1 MAKKDYEEKIE
12 ELLEGSEKENVE
24 VEIEVKDTEQDLQDL
39 VGVLKSEMDDA
50 KDFINQVGQERAEST
65 EYYLGNEPEST
76 SSLQSEFIST
86 DVRDTVLF
94 MLPQIMRTFFGT
106 KKVVEFV
113 PKGPEDIAL
122 AEQQTDY
129 INYLIQEKNPGF
141 QVLYSAFKD
150 ALVRK
155 TGFVKVFWD
164 DSVKA
169 TTHEYTGLDPQ
180 SYQALVL
187 DPNVEIVQE
196 SVTMEKIIQIDPLS
210 GEQVEME
217 IPAKYDLVIRRL
229 KPKDQVCI
237 EAVPPEEILIA
248 RHARTLEEASYVAHR
263 MIKSAS
269 ELVAMGYDYDEIEE
283 YIGYTGSSL
292 DPEAF
297 EEIEARNPF
306 DNMVYPDRTDSGGK
320 DALYIEHYINYDFDG
335 DGIDERIRVCTIGN
349 GLHVLN
355 VEQWDE
361 LPICMFCPDPEP
373 HTAIGS
379 CPADYLKPIQAA
391 KSQIMRDTLD
401 SLGHSIFPR
410 MAVVEGQVNI
420 DDVLNTDIGQP
431 IRVRAPGMVQPFS
444 VPFVGKEAFP
454 VLGYLDESKE
464 NRTGVSKASAG
475 LNADALQSSTK
486 AAVAAT
492 MSGAQGRIELICRH
506 FAEGG
511 LKDMFKIVNNL
522 VIKHQNAQ
530 DVFRLNGKFIPVDP
544 RYWDSDKD
552 MIVNVAISKSSDEEK
567 FAVLTQVAGKQ
578 EQIMQLLGPSN
589 PLVSLQQYANTLTK
603 FVELAGF
610 KDSSQFFNAEVP
622 PMPPQQP
629 PEEQKPDATEMLAQ
643 AEAMK
648 AQVSAQKAMIDA
660 ETDRMK
666 IIMDDDRQRDIEEAQ
681 IRLKAAEL
689 MAKYGAQVNIAEINA
704 IMERDRETIRQTA
717 KAQSQGLFTGNVPP
731 QNL

>member
-1 MAKKDYEEKIE
+1 MAKQYKEEMSVKVSE
-12 ELLEGSEKENVE
+12 ETNMEN
-24 VEIEVKDTEQDLQDL
+24 L
-39 VGVLKSEMDDA
+39 VGVIKSEMDDA
-50 KDFINQVGQERAEST
+50 SDFIHQVGSDRAEST
-65 EYYLGNEPEST
+65 EYYLGNEPEGT

-86 DVRDTVLF
+86 DVRESILF
-94 MLPQIMRTFFGT
+94 MLPSIMRTFFGT

-113 PKGPEDIAL
+113 PKGPEDIQL

-129 INYLIQEKNPGF
+129 INYIIQQKNNGF
-141 QVLYSAFKD
+141 QVLYDAFKD

-164 DSVKA
+164 DTVKA

-180 SYQALVL
+180 SYQALII
-187 DPNVEIVQE
+187 DKDVEIVE
-196 SVTMEKIIQIDPLS
+196 ESSVTESITTLDPVS
-210 GEQVEME
+210 GEEITQE
-217 IPAKYDLVIRRL
+217 IPTSYDLTIRRL
-229 KPKDQVCI
+229 KQKNQVCI
-237 EAVPPEEILIA
+237 EAIPPEEVLIS
-248 RHARTLEEASYVAHR
+248 RHARDLESASYVAHR
-263 MIKSAS
+263 MIKSVS
-269 ELVAMGYDYDEIEE
+269 DLVAMGYDQEE
-283 YIGYTGSSL
+283 VEQHAGYGGSAV

-306 DNMVYPDRTDSGGK
+306 DNMVYPDRNDAGGK
-320 DALYIEHYINYDFDG
+320 DVLYVEHYLFYDFDG
-335 DGIDERIRVCTIGN
+335 DGIDERVRVCTIGN
-349 GLHVLN
+349 GLHVVN
-355 VEQWDE
+355 VEPWDE

-410 MAVVEGQVNI
+410 MGIVEGQVNI

-431 IRVRAPGMVQPFS
+431 IRMRAPGMVQPFA

-454 VLGYLDESKE
+454 VLGYLDEAKE

-475 LNADALQSSTK
+475 LNADALQSSTSQ
-486 AAVAAT
+486 AVSAT
-492 MSGAQGRIELICRH
+492 MSGAQGRVELICRH

-511 LKDMFKIVNNL
+511 LKDIFKTVNNL

-530 DVFRLNGKFIPVDP
+530 DVYRLNNKFVPVDP
-544 RYWDSDKD
+544 RYWDNDKD
-552 MIVNVAISKSSDEEK
+552 IIVNVAISKSSDQEK
-567 FAVLTQVAGKQ
+567 FAVLQNVAQKQ
-578 EQIMQLLGPSN
+578 EQIMQLLGPQN
-589 PLVSLQQYANTLTK
+589 PLVSMQQYANTLTK
-603 FVELAGF
+603 MIEMAGF
-610 KDSSQFFNAEVP
+610 KDSSSFINPEVP

-629 PEEQKPDATEMLAQ
+629 EEQKPDAAEMLAQ

-681 IRLKAAEL
+681 LKVKAME
-689 MAKYGAQVNIAEINA
+689 MQAKYGAQINIAEINA
-704 IMERDRETIRQTA
+704 VMERDREGIRQNA
-717 KAQSQGLFTGNVPP
+717 KAQAQGLFTGNVPP
-731 QNL
+731 QNI

>member
-1 MAKKDYEEKIE
+1 MAKQYKEEMSVKVSE
-12 ELLEGSEKENVE
+12 ETNMEN
-24 VEIEVKDTEQDLQDL
+24 L
-39 VGVLKSEMDDA
+39 VGVIKSEMDDA
-50 KDFINQVGQERAEST
+50 SDFIHQVGADRAEST
-65 EYYLGNEPEST
+65 EYYLGNEPEGT

-86 DVRDTVLF
+86 DVRESILF
-94 MLPQIMRTFFGT
+94 MLPSIMRTFFGT

-113 PKGPEDIAL
+113 PKGPEDIQL

-129 INYLIQEKNPGF
+129 INYIIQQKNNGF
-141 QVLYSAFKD
+141 QVLYDAFKD

-164 DSVKA
+164 DTVKA

-180 SYQALVL
+180 SYQALII
-187 DPNVEIVQE
+187 DKDVEIVE
-196 SVTMEKIIQIDPLS
+196 ESSVTESITTLDPVS
-210 GEQVEME
+210 GEEITQE
-217 IPAKYDLVIRRL
+217 IPTSYDLTIRRL
-229 KPKDQVCI
+229 KQKNQVCI
-237 EAVPPEEILIA
+237 EAIPPEEVLIS
-248 RHARTLEEASYVAHR
+248 RHARDLESASYVAHR
-263 MIKSAS
+263 MIKSVS
-269 ELVAMGYDYDEIEE
+269 DLVAMGYDQEE
-283 YIGYTGSSL
+283 VEQHAGYGGSAV

-306 DNMVYPDRTDSGGK
+306 DNMVYPDRNDAGGK
-320 DALYIEHYINYDFDG
+320 DVLYVEHYLFYDFDG
-335 DGIDERIRVCTIGN
+335 DGIDERVRVCSIGN
-349 GLHVLN
+349 GLHVVN
-355 VEQWDE
+355 VEPWDE

-410 MAVVEGQVNI
+410 MGIVEGQVNI

-431 IRVRAPGMVQPFS
+431 IRMRAPGMVQPFA

-454 VLGYLDESKE
+454 VLGYLDEAKE

-475 LNADALQSSTK
+475 LNADALQSSTSQ
-486 AAVAAT
+486 AVSAT
-492 MSGAQGRIELICRH
+492 MSGAQGRVELICRH

-511 LKDMFKIVNNL
+511 LKDIFKTVNNL

-530 DVFRLNGKFIPVDP
+530 DVYRLNNKFVPVDP
-544 RYWDSDKD
+544 RYWDNDKD
-552 MIVNVAISKSSDEEK
+552 IIVNVAISKSSDQEK
-567 FAVLTQVAGKQ
+567 FAVLQNVAQKQ
-578 EQIMQLLGPSN
+578 EQIMQLLGPQN
-589 PLVSLQQYANTLTK
+589 PLVSMQQYANTLTK
-603 FVELAGF
+603 MIEMAGF
-610 KDSSQFFNAEVP
+610 KDSSSFINPEVP

-629 PEEQKPDATEMLAQ
+629 EEQKPDVAEMLAQ

-681 IRLKAAEL
+681 LKVKAME
-689 MAKYGAQVNIAEINA
+689 MQAKYGAQINIAEINA
-704 IMERDRETIRQTA
+704 VMERDREGIRQNA
-717 KAQSQGLFTGNVPP
+717 KAQAQGLFTGNVPP
-731 QNL
+731 QNI

>member
-1 MAKKDYEEKIE
+1 MAKKITEETMK
-12 ELLEGSEKENVE
+12 VE
-24 VEIEVKDTEQDLQDL
+24 VQEATDMDNL
-39 VGVLKSEMDDA
+39 VGVIKSEMDDA
-50 KDFINQVGQERAEST
+50 KDFIHQVGSERAEST
-65 EYYLGNEPEST
+65 EYYLGNEPEGTST
-76 SSLQSEFIST
+76 LQSEYVST
-86 DVRDTVLF
+86 DVRESVLF
-94 MLPQIMRTFFGT
+94 MLPSIMRTFFGT
-106 KKVVEFV
+106 KKIVEFV
-113 PKGPEDIAL
+113 PKGPEDIQL

-129 INYLIQEKNPGF
+129 INYLIREKNPGF
-141 QVLYSAFKD
+141 QVLYDVFKD

-164 DSVKA
+164 DSVTA
-169 TTHEYTGLDPQ
+169 TTHEYSNIDPQ
-180 SYQALVL
+180 SYQALIL
-187 DPNVEIVQE
+187 DKNVEVIEESATQE
-196 SVTMEKIIQIDPLS
+196 TITTFDPIS
-210 GEQVEME
+210 GEEVTQE
-217 IPAKYDLVIRRL
+217 IPVSYDLTIRRL

-237 EAVPPEEILIA
+237 ESVPPEEILIS
-248 RHARTLEEASYVAHR
+248 RHARNIETASYVAHR
-263 MIKSAS
+263 MIKSVS
-269 ELVAMGYDYDEIEE
+269 ELVAMGYDLEEIEE
-283 YIGYTGSSL
+283 YAGYGGSSL
-292 DPEAF
+292 DPESY
-297 EEIEARNPF
+297 EEEQARNPF
-306 DNMVYPDRTDSGGK
+306 DNMVYPDRNDAGGK
-320 DALYIEHYINYDFDG
+320 DVYYVEHYLYYDFDG
-335 DGIDERIRVCTIGN
+335 DGIDERIRVCTAGD

-355 VEQWDE
+355 VEPWDE

-410 MAVVEGQVNI
+410 MGIVEGQVNV

-431 IRVRAPGMVQPFS
+431 IRMRAPGMVQPFA

-475 LNADALQSSTK
+475 LNAEALQSTTS
-486 AAVAAT
+486 AAVTAT
-492 MSGAQGRIELICRH
+492 MSGAQGRVELICRH

-511 LKDMFKIVNNL
+511 LKAMFKTVNNL

-552 MIVNVAISKSSDEEK
+552 MVVNVAISKSSDQEK
-567 FAVLTQVAGKQ
+567 FQVLTQVAGKQ
-578 EQIMQLLGPSN
+578 EQILQLLGPQN
-589 PLVSLQQYANTLTK
+589 PLVSMQQYANTLTK
-603 FVELAGF
+603 MIEMAGF
-610 KDSSQFFNAEVP
+610 KDSSSFINPEVP

-629 PEEQKPDATEMLAQ
+629 EKQKPDAAEMLAQ

-681 IRLKAAEL
+681 LKVKAME
-689 MAKYGAQVNIAEINA
+689 MQAKYGAQINIAEINA
-704 IMERDRETIRQTA
+704 IMERDREGIRQNA
-717 KAQSQGLFTGNVPP
+717 KAQAQGLFTGNVPP
-731 QNL
+731 QNI